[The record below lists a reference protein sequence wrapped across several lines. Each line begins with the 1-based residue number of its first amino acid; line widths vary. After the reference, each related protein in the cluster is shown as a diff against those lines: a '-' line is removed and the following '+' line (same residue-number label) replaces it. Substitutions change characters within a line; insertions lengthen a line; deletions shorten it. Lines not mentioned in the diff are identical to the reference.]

1 MTEARAK
8 AKTSMPVLLAV
19 TGRVLLL
26 PAVIALIGYLW
37 LAVALGGGSPKW
49 IEQLVLVS
57 PVAFT
62 AYWLLG
68 WTPRNHT
75 VARHTLL
82 GITFLLLL
90 PALILVFAL
99 EPWQRAQMQ
108 RQNAIFFN
116 QSQLESALEQHVC
129 PDGNILVV
137 VPWLF
142 IVDGET
148 SRRLVELR
156 IIPSERQRPSRL
168 LGRTTARGELARQEA
183 LATEYQAAAACL
195 GDDNAFE
202 GLLQRL
208 AEGAF
213 E

>member
-1 MTEARAK
+1 VTEAK
-8 AKTSMPVLLAV
+8 AKTKISMPVVLAV

-37 LAVALGGGSPKW
+37 LAVALGGGSPTW
-49 IEQLVLVS
+49 IEQLVLMS

-62 AYWLLG
+62 AYWALG
-68 WTPRNHT
+68 WRPRNHT
-75 VARHTLL
+75 VVRRILL
-82 GITFLLLL
+82 GITFFLLL

-108 RQNAIFFN
+108 RQNALFFN

-129 PDGNILVV
+129 PDGNILVIT
-137 VPWLF
+137 PWLF
-142 IVDGET
+142 ILDGEA

-156 IIPSERQRPSRL
+156 VIPSERQRPSRL
-168 LGRTTARGELARQEA
+168 LGRTTARGEFARQEA
-183 LATEYQAAAACL
+183 LATEYQAVAACV
-195 GDDNAFE
+195 GDDNALE
-202 GLLQRL
+202 GLLQRM